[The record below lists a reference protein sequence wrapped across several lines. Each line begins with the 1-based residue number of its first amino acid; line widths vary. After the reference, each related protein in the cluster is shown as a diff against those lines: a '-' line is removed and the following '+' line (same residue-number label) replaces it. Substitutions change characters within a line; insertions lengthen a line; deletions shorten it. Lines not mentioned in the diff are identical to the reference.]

1 MPTFSSYDGTVLSY
15 RLEGTGPLVI
25 CVPGGPA
32 RDSRY
37 FGDLGGLSACRTLL
51 LLDNRGTGE
60 SGDAADPSDV
70 ESYRA
75 DRLVEDVEAL
85 RKHLGLETFDLLG
98 HSAGAHVSALYAAEY
113 PHRLSSL
120 TLITGGHRA
129 AGTAIDGAAIAHV
142 DTRVG
147 EPWYAEARPA
157 LDQWFA
163 IGRFAPD
170 ELKLKASP
178 FFYGNPWDDVA
189 KAHAESDPSQRR
201 NPDANA
207 NFPYEPDPSITR
219 EKLAKVTAPVLVY
232 AGELDPSPRPEEA
245 EKLAAVFPN
254 ARLVVQPN
262 AGHFPWLNDPV
273 FFTQALTGEQS
284 R

>member
-1 MPTFSSYDGTVLSY
+1 MPTFASYDGTVLSY
-15 RLEGTGPLVI
+15 RLEGTGPLLV

-37 FGDLGGLSACRTLL
+37 LGDLGGLSACRTLVI
-51 LLDNRGTGE
+51 LDNRGSGE

-85 RKHLGLETFDLLG
+85 RKELGLETFALLG

-113 PHRLSSL
+113 PHRLTSL
-120 TLITGGHRA
+120 ALITGGHRA
-129 AGTAIDGAAIAHV
+129 AGAAIDGAALALV
-142 DTRVG
+142 DSLAG

-157 LDQWFA
+157 LDEWFA
-163 IGRFAPD
+163 IGRLAPD
-170 ELKLKASP
+170 HLKVKASP
-178 FFYGNPWDDVA
+178 FFYGRPWDDTA
-189 KAHAESDPSQRR
+189 KAHAESDPGQRR
-201 NPDANA
+201 NRDALA
-207 NFPYEPDPSITR
+207 NFPYDPDPTATR

-254 ARLVVQPN
+254 AQVVVQPN
-262 AGHFPWLNDPV
+262 AGHFPWLNDRTAFV
-273 FFTQALTGEQS
+273 QAVLCHHS
-284 R
+284 